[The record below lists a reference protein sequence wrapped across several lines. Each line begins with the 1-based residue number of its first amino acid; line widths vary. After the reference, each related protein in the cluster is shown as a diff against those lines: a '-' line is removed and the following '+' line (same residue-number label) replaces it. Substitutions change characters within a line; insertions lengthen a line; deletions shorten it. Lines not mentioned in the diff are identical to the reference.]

1 MTKKRSKQKNDKGEA
16 RTLAAAAKRAFDA
29 GDYLSVREIN
39 NRIAEVPGAG
49 ELAALATEQN
59 SNLDFDPFLKR
70 FAMGAWGVYLVG
82 WGVGL
87 L

>member
-1 MTKKRSKQKNDKGEA
+1 MTKKRSTQKSDKGEA
-16 RTLAAAAKRAFDA
+16 RNLASAAKRAFEA

-39 NRIAEVPGAG
+39 ARLQGLPGAG
-49 ELAALATEQN
+49 ELAAAAATQN
-59 SNLDFDPFLKR
+59 SNLDFDPFLRR
-70 FAMGAWGVYLVG
+70 FAAAAWGVYLIG